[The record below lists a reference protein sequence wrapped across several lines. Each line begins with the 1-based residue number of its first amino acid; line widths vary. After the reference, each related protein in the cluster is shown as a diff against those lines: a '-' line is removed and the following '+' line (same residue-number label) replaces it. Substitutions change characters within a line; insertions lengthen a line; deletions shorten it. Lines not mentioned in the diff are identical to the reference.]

1 MGSTKEK
8 RRGGIRDESVIY
20 IGYSRHRLIEMLAE
34 VDRRLGVTYI
44 DTLTRHIISVV
55 MPELWRKYKKIVRKH
70 IDGWQQELPLF

>member
-20 IGYSRHRLIEMLAE
+20 IGYSRHRLIEMLADI
-34 VDRRLGVTYI
+34 DRRLGVKF
-44 DTLTRHIISVV
+44 DTPARHIVSVV